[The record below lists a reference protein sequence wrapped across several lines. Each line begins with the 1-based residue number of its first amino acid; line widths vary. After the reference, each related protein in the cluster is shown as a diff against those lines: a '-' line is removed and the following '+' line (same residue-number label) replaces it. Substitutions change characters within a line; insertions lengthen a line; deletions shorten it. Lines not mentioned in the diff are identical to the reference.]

1 MDEERQRTFTKLVM
15 ETLRKHYE
23 SVSAMIFFFFLLIFA
38 NFKLNMLAK
47 GAKPLPLSLPRP
59 FIAKIGEELAAP
71 RRASDLLQKQLAR
84 PGELVA
90 SPLSHL
96 VGPGA
101 EECPKIDHFAPILS
115 ILLIS
120 F

>member
-15 ETLRKHYE
+15 ETLWKHYE

-59 FIAKIGEELAAP
+59 FIAKIGEKLAT
-71 RRASDLLQKQLAR
+71 QLAQ
-84 PGELVA
+84 A
-90 SPLSHL
+90 SWWLTPEAL
-96 VGPGA
+96 
-101 EECPKIDHFAPILS
+101 IF
-115 ILLIS
+115 LLHVEA